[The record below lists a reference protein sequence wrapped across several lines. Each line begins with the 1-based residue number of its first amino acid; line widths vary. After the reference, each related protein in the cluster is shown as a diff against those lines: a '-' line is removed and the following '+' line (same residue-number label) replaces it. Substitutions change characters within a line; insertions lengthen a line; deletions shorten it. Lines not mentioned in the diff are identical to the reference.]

1 MTDTQ
6 HLAPPNTDIVGTCA
20 DYTQKLDMHNAWA
33 FSHIWSAGSTGTFEH
48 DLTEAVQHLEA
59 FIACPDPFPTE
70 FTHLVYRT
78 TYNEHT
84 LVTPRAHCLE
94 LLCSGTERAARAVIH
109 ILNNFLPAD
118 ENTPPLHSA
127 DLFDVRSIA

>member
-1 MTDTQ
+1 MTAPQNTT
-6 HLAPPNTDIVGTCA
+6 PPNVDILGTCA
-20 DYTQKLDMHNAWA
+20 YYTEKLDMPIAWA

-59 FIACPDPFPTE
+59 FIACPDPFPTK
-70 FTHLVYRT
+70 FTHLAYLT

-84 LVTPRAHCLE
+84 LVTPRAYCLE
-94 LLCSGTERAARAVIH
+94 LLCSGTTRGARAVIH